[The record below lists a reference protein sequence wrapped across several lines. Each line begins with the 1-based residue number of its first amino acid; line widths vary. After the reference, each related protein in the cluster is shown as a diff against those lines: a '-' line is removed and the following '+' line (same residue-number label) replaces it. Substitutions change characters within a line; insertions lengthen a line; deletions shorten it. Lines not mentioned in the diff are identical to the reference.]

1 MNSTLDSAYHIL
13 AIDDSPHTLALIEA
27 TLGRRGYRVHS
38 ERHSLNAF
46 DRVLS
51 LHPDLILLDIAMPYL
66 DGYAVCRQLKADPR
80 TASIPV
86 IFLSAFHESESKVQA
101 FDAGGADYVTKPFH
115 IAELIARAETHIT
128 LYRQQRA
135 LEASRRLVENVTAAL
150 PDMIFI
156 YDLPSDTEIYL
167 NHSWHTMLGYPKD
180 SPFVADCQTLEAC
193 LLHPDDVHVLRDC
206 RERAKRAADG
216 EVIAAEF
223 RLRAADGSYRHFFQR
238 ARVFQRAADGSVEQI
253 ISIGQDV
260 TERKAAERQALEL
273 EIERERI
280 RMMRELIRD
289 VSHDF
294 RTPLSVISTSAYLL
308 QHAEDPGKRAHYH
321 SMIGAQVNHLVA
333 VLERM
338 LTVARL
344 DSGEAFTMEIMQPHW
359 LLQQAA
365 AHFDRL
371 ARGKLITLNKVW
383 DETLPTVCADARQLR
398 VALVNL
404 IENALEHT
412 PQGGSIMLQG
422 YMEDSTIIL
431 AVHDTGYG
439 IDDDDLPRIFD
450 SFYRGDAAR
459 SVRTGGVGLGLSIVK
474 RIVERHNGRIEVETR
489 KNQGSVFRIR
499 LPIVSRYSG
508 EQIAPHLPH

>member
-1 MNSTLDSAYHIL
+1 M
-13 AIDDSPHTLALIEA
+13 
-27 TLGRRGYRVHS
+27 
-38 ERHSLNAF
+38 
-46 DRVLS
+46 
-51 LHPDLILLDIAMPYL
+51 
-66 DGYAVCRQLKADPR
+66 
-80 TASIPV
+80 
-86 IFLSAFHESESKVQA
+86 
-101 FDAGGADYVTKPFH
+101 
-115 IAELIARAETHIT
+115 
-128 LYRQQRA
+128 
-135 LEASRRLVENVTAAL
+135 ENVTAAL
-150 PDMIFI
+150 PDIIFI
-156 YDLPSDTEIYL
+156 YDVPSNSEIYL

-180 SPFVADCQTLEAC
+180 SPFGADCQTLEAY

-216 EVIAAEF
+216 
-223 RLRAADGSYRHFFQR
+223 SP
-238 ARVFQRAADGSVEQI
+238 EQI
-253 ISIGQDV
+253 IGIGQDV
-260 TERKAAERQALEL
+260 TERKESEQQALEL
-273 EIERERI
+273 KIERERI
-280 RMMRELIRD
+280 RMMSELIRD

-371 ARGKLITLNKVW
+371 ARGKLITL
-383 DETLPTVCADARQLR
+383 
-398 VALVNL
+398 
-404 IENALEHT
+404 
-412 PQGGSIMLQG
+412 QG
-422 YMEDSTIIL
+422 YMEMEDSTIIL

-450 SFYRGDAAR
+450 SFYRGDAAC